1 MQVKVKLNE
10 VKFLFRTLSNFEA
23 FGGHLTVIYIEL
35 VPADFPY
42 CQAQFQF
49 QFQLSPIWTET
60 CIIITVK
67 PSTQPTLPGHV
78 YMNQF

>member
-35 VPADFPY
+35 VLADFPY
-42 CQAQFQF
+42 
-49 QFQLSPIWTET
+49 LSIYLQTKYPKQI
-60 CIIITVK
+60 K
-67 PSTQPTLPGHV
+67 KKLQNLTLL
-78 YMNQF
+78 